1 MREGGGV
8 WDASPPLRVLCG
20 RENIYAD
27 FTGGGG
33 AFLNGGAELSIIQG
47 CLLNPPLFSS
57 SFVVFKDGAARVFHL
72 MRTWAFSRPLCMYTV
87 CTQEA
92 IFQAPFLL
100 FFFFFIRGDA
110 PVADLSISSGRNGRR
125 RRRRPSNIQPPCPTQ
140 KTARKGLHGS
150 TTMAKEKEKPNFGF
164 LPFLLRGLFLFYFP
178 SFPLLASPMR
188 VQHLVGLAWCFLTSA
203 LLLSSD
209 SETSGGS
216 PPSEEGWRYKVECV
230 CIYQTTA
237 PRRSN

>member
-1 MREGGGV
+1 MLPLLSVCCAVERIFMQISLEEGGFLERRRR
-8 WDASPPLRVLCG
+8 AINNSELSPQSPPLLFFLRRVQRWG
-20 RENIYAD
+20 RPRVSPHAHM
-27 FTGGGG
+27 G
-33 AFLNGGAELSIIQG
+33 
-47 CLLNPPLFSS
+47 
-57 SFVVFKDGAARVFHL
+57 VFP
-72 MRTWAFSRPLCMYTV
+72 PLCMYTV

-100 FFFFFIRGDA
+100 FFFFFIRDDA

-125 RRRRPSNIQPPCPTQ
+125 RPSNIQPPLPYPEDRPGVRGKDFTVRRRW
-140 KTARKGLHGS
+140 RKKKRNQVS
-150 TTMAKEKEKPNFGF
+150 VFS
-164 LPFLLRGLFLFYFP
+164 PFFSAVCSSSISP

-188 VQHLVGLAWCFLTSA
+188 VRHLVGLAWCFLTSA

-216 PPSEEGWRYKVECV
+216 PPSEEGWPNKVECV